1 MKRFVLAAVAAAAMA
16 GAAQAGVEKV
26 LLRAGASVT
35 ADVIKERPDS
45 LVLDLGYD
53 VVTIPL
59 AQVVKREAAT
69 EQEGEADKGRESD
82 FYETRRQE
90 PASVKENVETWGPGV
105 VMVQSAQGLG
115 SGFIVNK
122 DGYVVTNFHVI
133 EGEQE
138 LTVTLFERRERGFAR
153 RRIEGVQIVSVNPF
167 LDLALLKFDPP
178 QGLELTT
185 LALGDADETRAG
197 QPVFALGN
205 PLGLDRSVSEGI
217 ISTDKRDFGGLVF
230 LQTTA
235 PINPGNSGGPLFNMR
250 GEVIGVTNMKAGW
263 LTEGLSFAIP
273 MNYVKD
279 FLRNRDAF
287 AFDKNHPN
295 TGFHYFR
302 PPVVDSAAGNK

>member
-26 LLRAGASVT
+26 LLRSGASVT